1 MCHGHRAHWRGYG
14 FRGRRFPNREEWLQR
29 LEEYQR
35 DLEQEA
41 ADVAERAEDRQRLVA
56 GLAEDRR
63 LEPADVDRAGLL
75 GDAPYGETDDAVPHD
90 SSADRDVHGPVDQLV
105 VGLDGAREA
114 VSYELLERL
123 PEVLG
128 EGARIDMGN
137 LYRILRA
144 LEEEGFISSEWD
156 ASAPGPAKRRYA
168 LTAAGSRLLYQWVEA
183 LEEAQARIGTFIE
196 RYERAER
203 G

>member
-1 MCHGHRAHWRGYG
+1 MRHRHGHGRGPRARS
-14 FRGRRFPNREEWLQR
+14 RFLVGPNRWQVYARVERFTEPALLLL
-29 LEEYQR
+29 LEER
-35 DLEQEA
+35 
-41 ADVAERAEDRQRLVA
+41 
-56 GLAEDRR
+56 
-63 LEPADVDRAGLL
+63 PA
-75 GDAPYGETDDAVPHD
+75 
-90 SSADRDVHGPVDQLV
+90 HG
-105 VGLDGAREA
+105 
-114 VSYELLERL
+114 YELLERL
-123 PEVLG
+123 PGVLG

-168 LTAAGSRLLYQWVEA
+168 LTAAGSRLLHQWVEA